1 VTNDA
6 AAAPEIRI
14 IGLTGIPEVKPGDDL
29 PGLILAAAQRQKM
42 PLQEGDVLVVT
53 QKVVSKAE
61 GRLLELSAVE
71 PSDFARRFAAQW
83 GKDARLVEVVLR
95 ESARV
100 VRMDRG
106 VLIVETKHGFVCA
119 NAGVDASNT
128 GRPDLVSL
136 LPEDPDRSAEE
147 IRAQISEQ
155 AGVNVAVIISDS
167 FGRPWRSG
175 IDQVALGVAG
185 LLPLKDYA
193 GQRDPS
199 GYELRV
205 TQVAVADEMA
215 AAAEL
220 VTGKLARIPVAIVR
234 GYAAPRGPGSGRQ
247 LLREADKDLF
257 R

>member
-1 VTNDA
+1 MTNDA
-6 AAAPEIRI
+6 AAAPEVRI

-29 PGLILAAAQRQKM
+29 PALILVAANRQET
-42 PLQEGDVLVVT
+42 PLQERDVLVVT

-61 GRLLELSAVE
+61 ARLLELSAVE
-71 PSDFARRFAAQW
+71 PSDFARRYAAQW
-83 GKDARLVEVVLR
+83 GRDARLVEAVLR
-95 ESARV
+95 ESRRV

-119 NAGVDASNT
+119 NAGVDTSNT
-128 GRPDLVSL
+128 GRPGLVSL
-136 LPEDPDRSAEE
+136 LPEDPDRSAEQ
-147 IRAQISEQ
+147 IRARISER

-199 GYELRV
+199 GYELQV

-220 VTGKLARIPVAIVR
+220 VTGKLERIPVAIVR
-234 GYAAPRGPGSGRQ
+234 GYAAPWGPGSGRQ
-247 LLREADKDLF
+247 LLREPEKDLF

>member
-1 VTNDA
+1 
-6 AAAPEIRI
+6 
-14 IGLTGIPEVKPGDDL
+14 
-29 PGLILAAAQRQKM
+29 LI
-42 PLQEGDVLVVT
+42 
-53 QKVVSKAE
+53 
-61 GRLLELSAVE
+61 AVE

-83 GKDARLVEVVLR
+83 GKDARLVEAVLR
-95 ESARV
+95 ESRRV
-100 VRMDRG
+100 VRMDKG

-119 NAGVDASNT
+119 NAGVDTSNT
-128 GRPDLVSL
+128 GRPNLVSL
-136 LPEDPDRSAEE
+136 LPEDPDRSAEQ
-147 IRAQISEQ
+147 IRAQISER
-155 AGVNVAVIISDS
+155 AGVGIAVIISDS

-220 VTGKLARIPVAIVR
+220 VTGKLERIPVAIVR
-234 GYAAPRGPGSGRQ
+234 GYVAPWGQGSGRQ